1 MNTSHRLIGTLV
13 LLICVRC
20 ASAQT
25 GSSPPTTAPTTA
37 ESKPTYVLVHGA
49 WAGAWEWK
57 RVGQLLQAD
66 GYTVYRP
73 TLTGQGERVHL
84 ANPDIDLDT
93 HIADVVNVILFED
106 LHDIVLMGHS

>member
-1 MNTSHRLIGTLV
+1 MITSHRLIVTLV
-13 LLICVRC
+13 LIACVRC
-20 ASAQT
+20 ALGQT
-25 GSSPPTTAPTTA
+25 QASPPTTSPTTAPTTA
-37 ESKPTYVLVHGA
+37 QAKPTYVLVHGA

-93 HIADVVNVILFED
+93 HITDVVNVILFE
-106 LHDIVLMGHS
+106 